1 MVADGKN
8 DRNCFDTRNSRLSII
23 SNTGGKKCQQRLN
36 Y

>member
-8 DRNCFDTRNSRLSII
+8 DRNCLNTRNSRLSII
-23 SNTGGKKCQQRLN
+23 SSIGDKKCQQRLN